1 MIACYQMITNS
12 ADTGQNLPLAE
23 DELILCQAVR
33 VHCVQAS
40 NADREK
46 YKNFNRQSLFK
57 KQCCGV
63 VCGVWCNLEN

>member
-1 MIACYQMITNS
+1 MIACYLIITNS
-12 ADTGQNLPLAE
+12 ADTGQILPLAE

-40 NADREK
+40 NADRGK

-63 VCGVWCNLEN
+63 VCLAVCGVI